1 VTEKEGLMRRS
12 PVIVLVVLL
21 LSAGAVPAA
30 AQPGAPDV
38 WPAQATL
45 DLTHAEPAAVAAAF
59 DRQPP
64 RLFEFVRDAV
74 AHEVYTG
81 ALRGPRGTLLA
92 MAGNSVDKAL
102 LLAGVLQQAGQR
114 VRYARGT
121 LADDRARVLVEALF
135 APRPRAVAA
144 ATPTAP
150 ALKAAADAMLDG
162 LQRDFALVTAQLRAA
177 GVTPAGGVVPRD
189 TLLRE
194 AREHYW
200 VQWWSDGRWVDLD
213 PSFRDAV
220 PGRAFTRAEETPD
233 AVPERLFHR
242 VEIRVQLEE
251 QTATQTARRLLLS
264 HAARAADLSG
274 VDLVL
279 IHRPENWTGPLRSFQ
294 EALASGVAATGR
306 LKPVLVTGAATWTG
320 GAPFYARPP
329 RATGMEG
336 VSVLLRGAGTRHAV
350 SIATMETV
358 EIDFISPGGG
368 RETVVREVF
377 DLVGPGRRAA
387 AKGLSEEEL
396 KQRSEDQA
404 RNLAADV
411 YSFFFLTG
419 GIDTRHAGSTAA
431 DTAPPEPRAALR
443 RFGAAFAVVSD
454 GVLGRLDRADGT
466 VVRFYP
472 DSPRLLVVELAQ
484 RAGRQRLA
492 LDLRRDHARVAA
504 SRPEAATVRSA
515 MVARGVVD
523 GVLERALTEWVAA
536 SLHGEQTPWTVRV
549 STSALFARARAEGV
563 PVLVLPRD
571 TARLDASVPD
581 DARARLR
588 ADTDRGYVAIA
599 PQRAVTAGGTP
610 RFGWWRVDPRTGTT
624 VAVTDDGLHSSTVEY
639 HLVRDDEGRV
649 YIMVIDRANPT
660 GPMPVIRIL
669 SLDQLFEVI
678 RILMSLGIGRGM
690 TFLN

>member
-1 VTEKEGLMRRS
+1 MRRS
-12 PVIVLVVLL
+12 LVVVLVVLL
-21 LSAGAVPAA
+21 VSAGAVSAA
-30 AQPGAPDV
+30 AQPATSDV

-45 DLTHAEPAAVAAAF
+45 DLTHAEPATVAAAL

-74 AHEVYTG
+74 AHEIYAG

-92 MAGNSVDKAL
+92 MAGNSVDKAW
-102 LLAGVLQQAGQR
+102 LLADVLQKAGQR
-114 VRYARGT
+114 VRFARGT
-121 LADDRARVLVEALF
+121 LTDERARVLVEALF
-135 APRPRAVAA
+135 APHPRAVPTAA
-144 ATPTAP
+144 ATAP

-162 LQRDFALVTAQLRAA
+162 LQRDFALVRDELRAA
-177 GVTPAGGVVPRD
+177 GVTPATGVVPRD
-189 TLLRE
+189 TLLKE

-233 AVPERLFHR
+233 TVPERVFHR

-251 QTATQTARRLLLS
+251 QTGSQTARRLLLS
-264 HAARAADLSG
+264 HAVRAADLSG

-279 IHRPENWTGPLRSFQ
+279 IHRPENWAGPLRSFQ
-294 EALASGVAATGR
+294 EALARGVATTGR
-306 LKPVLVTGAATWTG
+306 LKPVLVTGSTTWTG
-320 GAPFYARPP
+320 GAPFFARPP
-329 RATGMEG
+329 RAAGMEG
-336 VSVLLRGAGTRHAV
+336 VSVLLRGEGTRHAA
-350 SIATMETV
+350 SIATLETV
-358 EIDFISPGGG
+358 EIDFIGPGGN
-368 RETVVREVF
+368 RETVVREIF

-387 AKGLSEEEL
+387 GKALSEDEL

-419 GIDTRHAGSTAA
+419 GIDARHAGATAA

-443 RFGAAFAVVSD
+443 RFGATFAVLSD
-454 GVLGRLDRADGT
+454 GLVGRLERPDGT

-492 LDLRRDHARVAA
+492 LDLRRDHARVTA
-504 SRPEAATVRSA
+504 SRPESASVRSA
-515 MVARGVVD
+515 VLARGVVD

-536 SLHGEQTPWTVRV
+536 SLRAQQAPWTVRV

-563 PVLVLPRD
+563 PALVLPRD
-571 TARLDASVPD
+571 AARLDAGVPD

-588 ADTDRGYVAIA
+588 ADIDRGYVAIA
-599 PQRAVTAGGTP
+599 PQRAVTADGAP

-624 VAVTDDGLHSSTVEY
+624 VAVTDDGLHSGSVEY

-649 YIMVIDRANPT
+649 YIVVIDRANPD
-660 GPMPVIRIL
+660 GPMVVIRIFTNSQLRDVIRIL
-669 SLDQLFEVI
+669 LSQGF
-678 RILMSLGIGRGM
+678 GRGM